1 MSGAFG
7 ILIAGGGTG
16 GHVFPALALAAELSR
31 RRPEEPVVFVGTR
44 AGLESDLVPKAGY
57 PLEFVRARGI
67 VGKGL
72 GARLAGT
79 AALAPAFLD
88 SWRILSR
95 RAPRAVVGVGG
106 YASGPVV
113 ATAWLRRVPTVV
125 HEANAVPGAT
135 NRLLARVATCVAVGT
150 PAARDALPGAVVTGN
165 PVREAFFGIP
175 PLAGRPAAR
184 RMRVLVVGGSQG
196 AQILNR
202 LLPDA
207 LAAVAAGGRALSVVH
222 QAGRA
227 RRGLG
232 HDADDLRAR
241 YDALG
246 FGAPSV
252 REFLDEIPSEVAAAD
267 LVVARSGAMTAAEVA
282 AAGRPA
288 LFVPFAGATHGHQ
301 EANARALERAG
312 AAVVVTEAEASVPRL
327 AEAIT
332 ALLDDPGRLAA
343 MGEAARRAAVP
354 DAASRLAD
362 LVLGAVTA
370 AGGAA

>member
-72 GARLAGT
+72 SARLAGT
-79 AALAPAFLD
+79 AALAPALLD

-95 RAPRAVVGVGG
+95 RSPRAVVGVGG

-113 ATAWLRRVPTVV
+113 ATAWLRRVPTIV
-125 HEANAVPGAT
+125 HEANAVPGVT
-135 NRLLARVATCVAVGT
+135 NRLLSRVATRVAAGT
-150 PAARDALPGAVVTGN
+150 PAAAEALPGAVVTGN
-165 PVREAFFGIP
+165 PVRDAFFRIP
-175 PLAGRPAAR
+175 SLAGRPAAR

-207 LAAVAAGGRALSVVH
+207 LAAVAAGGRALEIVH

-227 RRGLG
+227 HRGLG

-241 YDALG
+241 YEALG
-246 FGAPSV
+246 FGASTV
-252 REFLDEIPSEVAAAD
+252 REFLDDMPSDVAAAD
-267 LVVARSGAMTAAEVA
+267 LVVARSGAMTTAEMA

-312 AAVVVTEAEASVPRL
+312 AAVVVTEAEATVPRL
-327 AEAIT
+327 SETIA
-332 ALLDDPGRLAA
+332 ALLADSGRLLE

-354 DAASRLAD
+354 DAAARLAD
-362 LVLGAVTA
+362 LVLGA
-370 AGGAA
+370 AGRPA